1 MECTK
6 KKKHEYRGLC
16 LFSRR
21 LHSRR
26 CTICSESKL
35 CFLKE
40 MSLNV
45 FVLPIFW
52 FRGKCLFKLLTFQQ
66 FFSSKHGSHL
76 KLSMEVWKKIKSRRF
91 LKTMLSSVFIYHF
104 VWWAIIS
111 PDVSSPGL
119 KVCLPGLKKDVK
131 LFPLAKREDNIAHI
145 FKQNFTKMFIC
156 CWLIHWPRS

>member
-1 MECTK
+1 MISLKIGCFSSSLFLSNASARR
-6 KKKHEYRGLC
+6 KKHEYRGLC

-26 CTICSESKL
+26 CTICLESKL

-45 FVLPIFW
+45 FVLLIFW
-52 FRGKCLFKLLTFQQ
+52 FRGKCLFELLTFQQ
-66 FFSSKHGSHL
+66 FFRSKHGSHL

-104 VWWAIIS
+104 VW
-111 PDVSSPGL
+111 
-119 KVCLPGLKKDVK
+119 
-131 LFPLAKREDNIAHI
+131 
-145 FKQNFTKMFIC
+145 
-156 CWLIHWPRS
+156 

>member
-1 MECTK
+1 MISVKIGCFRSSLFLSNGVHEE
-6 KKKHEYRGLC
+6 KKHEYRGLC

-26 CTICSESKL
+26 CTICPESKL

-52 FRGKCLFKLLTFQQ
+52 FRGKCLCKLLTFQQ

-119 KVCLPGLKKDVK
+119 KVCLPGLK
-131 LFPLAKREDNIAHI
+131 FQR
-145 FKQNFTKMFIC
+145 KM
-156 CWLIHWPRS
+156 